1 MPTGGDVERLT
12 SILIARYLE
21 RKGYHA
27 SLGAFLNESQ
37 LPPGI
42 NDEYNKEHVSHL
54 ELEDLE
60 AIVSDRVQYGRDRLI
75 NQLHTLTLNNELSPL
90 DTYKYGSPAWNLQG
104 EYKLSKSLDLGGLP
118 ISCSFSDYKGTVYDQ
133 VDSIISSSNRNV
145 LLCDNRLN
153 VRENISEGQY
163 NVSGIVRLCG
173 TIKETELYYTSTMDG
188 TFAIFRRDLTTL
200 PGTPYRLHSRAI
212 THLAFHTIDDGTFYI
227 ISCGMDN
234 LLKVSLLNINSD
246 SICINSVS
254 EVPLSS
260 MCTSLSVTV
269 AGGDNDMDTTPLIL
283 VTRLDFTHVMC
294 YSLDDRQ
301 RLVLLFNIA
310 LNDSEFSAY
319 AFNVWD
325 TTVFNFHVAD
335 EHVTSHPR
343 TLLAAVTSHTPY
355 MRLLIV
361 EIPSLNEIG
370 KTFKSAQSS
379 PITYYDKIL
388 RNLVTQVQQSSF
400 SRPIVRYLPAA
411 NGLIVGTDE
420 GLYAIDTNSGNS
432 WKMNLMEHLSEKR
445 VRCLDVAAQD
455 SRILVG
461 LSDKSVYLFDLCP
474 W

>member
-1 MPTGGDVERLT
+1 MPAEDNVEKIT
-12 SILIARYLE
+12 SILIAQYLE

-27 SLGAFLNESQ
+27 SLGAFLSESQ

-54 ELEDLE
+54 GLEDLE
-60 AIVSDRVQYGRDRLI
+60 AIISDRVQYGKDRLI

-90 DTYKYGSPAWNLQG
+90 DAYKYGSLAWNLQG

-118 ISCSFSDYKGTVYDQ
+118 ISCSFNDYKLGIYNQ

-145 LLCDNRLN
+145 LLCDNQLN
-153 VRENISEGQY
+153 VKGNISEGQY

-173 TIKETELYYTSTMDG
+173 TIKGTELYYTSTMDG
-188 TFAIFRRDLTTL
+188 TFSIFRRDLTTL
-200 PGTPYRLHSRAI
+200 PGTPCRLHSRAI
-212 THLAFHTIDDGTFYI
+212 THLAFHMIDDRTFYI

-234 LLKVSLLNINSD
+234 LLKVSLLDVDTD
-246 SICINSVS
+246 SVCIKSVS
-254 EVPLSS
+254 EVPLST
-260 MCTSLSVTV
+260 MCTSLSVTP
-269 AGGDNDMDTTPLIL
+269 ASGDKGMDSTPLIL

-294 YSLDDRQ
+294 YSLDDGQ
-301 RLVLLFNIA
+301 KLVLLFNIA

-325 TTVFNFHVAD
+325 TTVFNFHAVD
-335 EHVTSHPR
+335 EHATSHPR

-361 EIPSLNEIG
+361 EIPSLEELG
-370 KTFKSAQSS
+370 RALKSAELN

-388 RNLVTQVQQSSF
+388 RNLVTQVQQSSY
-400 SRPIVRYLPAA
+400 SRPIVRFLPVA
-411 NGLIVGTDE
+411 NGFIVGTDE
-420 GLYAIDTNSGNS
+420 GLYAIDVNSGNS

-445 VRCLDVAAQD
+445 VRCLDIATQD
-455 SRILVG
+455 SRILLG
-461 LSDKSVYLFDLCP
+461 LADKRVYLFDLRP